1 MRFFW
6 PPWLAYLEVKVW
18 WQIPGLSG
26 SRSRSSRLRL
36 VRKRDKSVGMLRDG
50 VEAVLLLL
58 AAGTDPLA
66 PMPDWLAVGLAGTRL
81 DLVRERKVFACAV
94 VAAMVAS
101 CGG

>member
-1 MRFFW
+1 
-6 PPWLAYLEVKVW
+6 
-18 WQIPGLSG
+18 
-26 SRSRSSRLRL
+26 
-36 VRKRDKSVGMLRDG
+36 VRKRDKFEGMLRDG

-66 PMPDWLAVGLAGTRL
+66 PTPDWLAVGLAGTRL

-101 CGG
+101 CGGCLVPPLINDVVG